1 MVATSLTSMAKSP
14 FFRVLSAQ
22 SIVTIFVA
30 FVCLA
35 VSKIAAISVLLAGVS
50 SFLPTLFVLIL
61 SLKPMT
67 PGLTGLGQVLRG
79 EAGKFAL
86 TIALLTSIFTLVKPL
101 SVAAFFG
108 TFVLMQLCQALVPLV
123 DANRLMK
130 KSLP

>member
-14 FFRVLSAQ
+14 IFRVLSAQ

-30 FVCLA
+30 IVCLA
-35 VSKIAAISVLLAGVS
+35 VSKVAAISALLAGVS
-50 SFLPTLFVLIL
+50 SFLPTLLVLIL

-67 PGLTGLGQVLRG
+67 PGQTGLGQVLRG

-86 TIALLTSIFTLVKPL
+86 TIALLVGIFTLVKPL

-108 TFVLMQLCQALVPLV
+108 AFVLMQLCQALVPLV

>member
-1 MVATSLTSMAKSP
+1 MAKSP
-14 FFRVLSAQ
+14 IFRVLSTQ

-30 FVCLA
+30 IVCLA
-35 VSKIAAISVLLAGVS
+35 VSKVAAISVLLAGVS

-67 PGLTGLGQVLRG
+67 AGQTGLGQVFRG

-86 TIALLTSIFTLVKPL
+86 TIALLTSIFTLVKSL
-101 SVAAFFG
+101 SVAAFSG
-108 TFVLMQLCQALVPLV
+108 TFVLMLLCQALVPLV

>member
-1 MVATSLTSMAKSP
+1 MAKSP

-30 FVCLA
+30 IICLA
-35 VSKIAAISVLLAGVS
+35 VSKVAAISALLAGVS

-67 PGLTGLGQVLRG
+67 PGQTGLGQVLRG

-86 TIALLTSIFTLVKPL
+86 TIGLLTSIFTLVKPL

-108 TFVLMQLCQALVPLV
+108 TFVLMQLCQALIPLV
-123 DANRLMK
+123 DANRLIEN
-130 KSLP
+130 SLP

>member
-1 MVATSLTSMAKSP
+1 M
-14 FFRVLSAQ
+14 
-22 SIVTIFVA
+22 TIFVA
-30 FVCLA
+30 IVCLA
-35 VSKIAAISVLLAGVS
+35 VSKVAAISALLAGVS

-67 PGLTGLGQVLRG
+67 PGRTGLGKVLRG

-86 TIALLTSIFTLVKPL
+86 TIALLAGIFTLMKPL
-101 SVAAFFG
+101 SVAVFFG